1 MMRRKLVLSL
11 LALASVCLLSALLLA
26 AFPYLWR
33 NLHPQPKPTRQQ
45 LFQGIT
51 YEIQVRQS
59 PRPMVIHVVKVDLR
73 QSGISFLV
81 TPGDANKELPLKA
94 RTTGK
99 FLDEFNLQLAVNGD
113 GFQPWRSNSILDY
126 YPHPGDPVAPIG
138 LAASQGTI
146 YSVQTD
152 AEPALYISRTNQ
164 ARFQTPIGR
173 IYNAI
178 SGNLMLVEQGR
189 VVVGNGDTPQPRTAV
204 ALDKAGK
211 WLILVVVDGRQP
223 RYSQGATLA
232 ELADIIIQ
240 NGGHFGMNLDGGGSS
255 TLVIQNDNGRAELLN
270 SPIEHGIPGR
280 QRPVGNHLGI
290 YASPLNPEN

>member
-1 MMRRKLVLSL
+1 MRRKLFLLL
-11 LALASVCLLSALLLA
+11 LALTGACSLF
-26 AFPYLWR
+26 AFTLGVLPYLWR

-45 LFQGIT
+45 LFQGVI
-51 YEIQVRQS
+51 YELQVRQS
-59 PRPMVIHVVKVDLR
+59 PRQMVIHVVTVDLR
-73 QSGISFLV
+73 QPGISFLV
-81 TPGDANKELPLKA
+81 TPGDSSKELPLKA

-99 FLDEFNLQLAVNGD
+99 FLEEFNLQLAVNGD

-126 YPHPGDPVAPIG
+126 YPHSGDLVAPIG

-152 AEPALYISRTNQ
+152 AEPVLYISRTNQ
-164 ARFQTPIGR
+164 ARFQAPIGK

-189 VVVGNGDTPQPRTAV
+189 VIVETGDTPQPRTAI
-204 ALDKAGK
+204 ALDKPGRR
-211 WLILVVVDGRQP
+211 LILIVVDGRQP

-232 ELADIIIQ
+232 ELAEIIIE

-255 TLVIQNDNGRAELLN
+255 TLVKQNKNGRAELLN

-290 YASPLNPEN
+290 YASPVNP